1 MAMIILKWDPKKG
14 IWCEEEDGMEKLKK
28 NFFGEFREG
37 KVFLSPEEA
46 LYVMTFLNGT
56 CYIHEQP
63 ACFNEIAS
71 YYVGKNPRLMIDYN
85 AYRDWRDRG
94 LILKKSGEI
103 SDGRRQ
109 ESPSGQ
115 HPKHAKGEK
124 RYPSHSLRMEA
135 LHSQAHWYPDS
146 LFSVVD
152 DEKAGQILF
161 SAHWFGQLGVYRQ
174 ERGSLLRL
182 DFMETIFLSKHFGLK
197 VIDAPSGKPLT
208 GEQILEQV
216 SRKREY
222 TKRLYEVYE
231 DWRLRGYVVKTG
243 FKFGSHFRIYF
254 PGASPAL
261 SPGKQQNGEEKE
273 WIHSRHV
280 LHVFPKEQK
289 LLVSEWA
296 RAVRV
301 AHSVK
306 KTFLLSVPGLEEKDL
321 VEYAGID
328 SGSTKKKSKAKEHN
342 EPFHVSEFLAFRR
355 KKLGQNLIREDPGTD
370 KSRYLLIAFSEDD
383 HIGGVELASLLKKAE
398 SHGLQLL
405 LSITDR
411 ETSITYYVLSKII
424 LPESGNEYYEIEW
437 MKP

>member
-1 MAMIILKWDPKKG
+1 MIILKWEPKTG
-14 IWCEEEDGMEKLKK
+14 IWCEEEDGLDKLKK
-28 NFFGEFREG
+28 NYFGQEKDG
-37 KVFLSPEEA
+37 KVFLNPEEA
-46 LYVMTFLNGT
+46 LYVLTFLNGT

-63 ACFNEIAS
+63 ANFNEIAS
-71 YYVGKNPRLMIDYN
+71 YYAGKNPRLMIDYN

-94 LILKKSGEI
+94 LVLKQFSEMKLPK
-103 SDGRRQ
+103 R
-109 ESPSGQ
+109 ESKKP
-115 HPKHAKGEK
+115 KGEK
-124 RYPSHSLRMEA
+124 HYPSKSLKQET
-135 LHSQAHWYPDS
+135 LSSQAHWYPDS
-146 LFSVVD
+146 LFSVMD
-152 DEKAGQILF
+152 DEKAGEHLF
-161 SAHWFGQLGVYRQ
+161 NNHWFGQLGVYRQ

-197 VIDAPSGKPLT
+197 VIEATSDKTLT

-216 SRKREY
+216 SKKREY
-222 TKRLYEVYE
+222 AKRLYEVYE

-261 SPGKQQNGEEKE
+261 SPSKQDDRE

-306 KTFLLSVPGLEEKDL
+306 KTFLLSVPELSQKDL
-321 VEYAGID
+321 
-328 SGSTKKKSKAKEHN
+328 TAKG
-342 EPFHVSEFLAFRR
+342 PASEFLAFRR
-355 KKLGQNLIREDPGTD
+355 KKLGQNLIREDPGED
-370 KSRYLLIAFSEDD
+370 KARYLLIAFSEDD

-398 SHGLQLL
+398 SFGLQLL

-424 LPESGNEYYEIEW
+424 LPDSKREYYEIEW

>member
-1 MAMIILKWDPKKG
+1 MIILKWDPKIG
-14 IWCEEEDGMEKLKK
+14 VWCEEEDGMEKLRK
-28 NFFGEFREG
+28 NFFGDFREG

-46 LYVMTFLNGT
+46 LYVITFLNGM

-63 ACFNEIAS
+63 AGFNEIAS
-71 YYVGKNPRLMIDYN
+71 YYVARNPRLMIDYN

-103 SDGRRQ
+103 PSPKHEGKKPKGERRYPSKGLRQ
-109 ESPSGQ
+109 ESLG
-115 HPKHAKGEK
+115 
-124 RYPSHSLRMEA
+124 
-135 LHSQAHWYPDS
+135 SQAHWYPES

-161 SAHWFGQLGVYRQ
+161 NSHWFGQLGVYRQ

-182 DFMETIFLSKHFGLK
+182 DFMETIFLSTHFGLK
-197 VIDAPSGKPLT
+197 VIDSSTGKPVT
-208 GEQILEQV
+208 GEQILAQV

-222 TKRLYEVYE
+222 AKRLYEVYE

-261 SPGKQQNGEEKE
+261 SPGKQDGEEERE

-306 KTFLLSVPGLEEKDL
+306 KTFLLSVPELKEKDMHEQG
-321 VEYAGID
+321 VA
-328 SGSTKKKSKAKEHN
+328 
-342 EPFHVSEFLAFRR
+342 SEFLAFRR
-355 KKLGQNLIREDPGTD
+355 KKQGQNLIREDPGAD

-398 SHGLQLL
+398 SMGLQLL

-411 ETSITYYVLSKII
+411 ETSITYYVLSKIL
-424 LPESGNEYYEIEW
+424 LPDSEHEYYEIEW

>member
-1 MAMIILKWDPKKG
+1 MIILKWEPKRG

-28 NFFGEFREG
+28 NFFGELRDG
-37 KVFLSPEEA
+37 KVFLNPEEA

-63 ACFNEIAS
+63 AGFNEIAS
-71 YYVGKNPRLMIDYN
+71 HYAANNPRLMVDYN

-94 LILKKSGEI
+94 LILQKFEEI
-103 SDGRRQ
+103 SEGRRLL
-109 ESPSGQ
+109 SPSI
-115 HPKHAKGEK
+115 HSSRHAKGEK
-124 RYPSHSLRMEA
+124 HYPSHALRMES
-135 LHSQAHWYPDS
+135 LSSQAHWYPDS

-152 DEKAGQILF
+152 DDNVGQHLF
-161 SAHWFGQLGVYRQ
+161 NTHWFGQLGVYRQ

-182 DFMETIFLSKHFGLK
+182 DFMETIFLAKHFGLK
-197 VIDAPSGKPLT
+197 VVDTVTGKPTT
-208 GEQILEQV
+208 GEQILAQV
-216 SRKREY
+216 SKKREY

-261 SPGKQQNGEEKE
+261 SPGRQQNEGEERE

-306 KTFLLSVPGLEEKDL
+306 KTFLLSVPELTERDL
-321 VEYAGID
+321 VEHIPIETKEAGEKPKR
-328 SGSTKKKSKAKEHN
+328 GKQA
-342 EPFHVSEFLAFRR
+342 FHISEFLAYRR
-355 KKLGQNLIREDPGTD
+355 KKSGQNLVREDPAAD
-370 KSRYLLIAFSEDD
+370 KGRYLLIAFSEDD

-398 SHGLQLL
+398 SMGLQLL

-411 ETSITYYVLSKII
+411 ETSITYYVLSKIV
-424 LPESGNEYYEIEW
+424 LPTSGNEYYEIEW

>member
-1 MAMIILKWDPKKG
+1 MIILKWDPKIG
-14 IWCEEEDGMEKLKK
+14 IWCEEEDGVDKLKK
-28 NFFGEFREG
+28 NFFGREEG
-37 KVFLSPEEA
+37 GRVFLNPEEA
-46 LYVMTFLNGT
+46 LYVLTFLNGV
-56 CYIHEQP
+56 CYVHEQT
-63 ACFNEIAS
+63 AGFNEIAS
-71 YYVGKNPRLMIDYN
+71 YYAGKNPRIMIDYN

-94 LILKKSGEI
+94 LILRKFSELKLAKK
-103 SDGRRQ
+103 
-109 ESPSGQ
+109 ESR
-115 HPKHAKGEK
+115 HPKGER
-124 RYPSHSLRMEA
+124 RYPSKGLRHEA
-135 LHSQAHWYPDS
+135 LAGQAHWYPDS

-152 DEKAGQILF
+152 DEKTGQHLF
-161 SAHWFGQLGVYRQ
+161 NTHWFGQLGVYRQ

-182 DFMETIFLSKHFGLK
+182 DFMETIFLSKQAGLK
-197 VIDAPSGKPLT
+197 VVDATTDKPIA
-208 GEQILEQV
+208 GDDILEQV
-216 SRKREY
+216 SKKREY
-222 TKRLYEVYE
+222 AKRLYEVYE

-261 SPGKQQNGEEKE
+261 SPSRQDSDKE

-306 KTFLLSVPGLEEKDL
+306 KTFLLSVPELSQKDL
-321 VEYAGID
+321 
-328 SGSTKKKSKAKEHN
+328 TAKG
-342 EPFHVSEFLAFRR
+342 PASEFLAFRR
-355 KKLGQNLIREDPGTD
+355 KKAGQNLIREDPGAD
-370 KSRYLLIAFSEDD
+370 KARYLLIAFSEDD

-398 SHGLQLL
+398 SLGLQLL

-411 ETSITYYVLSKII
+411 ETSITYYVLSKIL
-424 LPESGNEYYEIEW
+424 LPESKKEYYEIEW

>member
-1 MAMIILKWDPKKG
+1 MIILKWDPKTG
-14 IWCEEEDGMEKLKK
+14 IWCEEEDGIEKLRK
-28 NFFGEFREG
+28 NFFGQSMDA

-46 LYVMTFLNGT
+46 LYVITFLNGT
-56 CYIHEQP
+56 CYMHEQP
-63 ACFNEIAS
+63 VGFNEIAS
-71 YYVGKNPRLMIDYN
+71 YYAGKNPRLMIDYN

-103 SDGRRQ
+103 AL
-109 ESPSGQ
+109 
-115 HPKHAKGEK
+115 PKHEGKKPKGER
-124 RYPSHSLRMEA
+124 RYPSKGLRQEK
-135 LHSQAHWYPDS
+135 LESQAHWYPES
-146 LFSVVD
+146 LFSVMD
-152 DEKAGQILF
+152 DEKAGQHLF
-161 SAHWFGQLGVYRQ
+161 NTHWFGQLGVYRQ

-197 VIDAPSGKPLT
+197 VIDSPTGKPVA
-208 GEQILEQV
+208 GEQILAQV

-222 TKRLYEVYE
+222 AKRLYEVYE

-261 SPGKQQNGEEKE
+261 SPGKQEGEDKE
-273 WIHSRHV
+273 WVHSRHV

-306 KTFLLSVPGLEEKDL
+306 KTFLLSVPELKEKDMHEQG
-321 VEYAGID
+321 VA
-328 SGSTKKKSKAKEHN
+328 
-342 EPFHVSEFLAFRR
+342 SEFLAFRR
-355 KKLGQNLIREDPGTD
+355 KKLGQNLIREDPGAD

-398 SHGLQLL
+398 SMGLQLL

-411 ETSITYYVLSKII
+411 ETSITYYVLSKIV
-424 LPESGNEYYEIEW
+424 LPDSEHEYYEIEW

>member
-1 MAMIILKWDPKKG
+1 MIILKWEPKIG
-14 IWCEEEDGMEKLKK
+14 IWCEEEDGVDKLKK
-28 NFFGEFREG
+28 NFFGQEKDG
-37 KVFLSPEEA
+37 KVFLNPEEA
-46 LYVMTFLNGT
+46 LYVITFLNGA

-63 ACFNEIAS
+63 AGFNEIAS
-71 YYVGKNPRLMIDYN
+71 YYVGSNPRLMIDYN

-94 LILKKSGEI
+94 LILKKFSEI
-103 SDGRRQ
+103 KLPKS
-109 ESPSGQ
+109 ESKKP
-115 HPKHAKGEK
+115 KGEK
-124 RYPSHSLRMEA
+124 RYPSRSIKQESLS
-135 LHSQAHWYPDS
+135 SQAYWYPES

-152 DEKAGQILF
+152 DEKAGQHLF
-161 SAHWFGQLGVYRQ
+161 NTHWFGQLGVYRQ

-197 VIDAPSGKPLT
+197 VIEASSNKALT

-216 SRKREY
+216 SKKREY
-222 TKRLYEVYE
+222 AKRLYEVYE
-231 DWRLRGYVVKTG
+231 DWRLKGYVVKTG

-261 SPGKQQNGEEKE
+261 SPGKQDGEDRE

-306 KTFLLSVPGLEEKDL
+306 KTFLLSVPDMKEKDL
-321 VEYAGID
+321 DLERRRQESP
-328 SGSTKKKSKAKEHN
+328 SGKI
-342 EPFHVSEFLAFRR
+342 SEFLAFRR
-355 KKLGQNLIREDPGTD
+355 KKQGQNLVREDPGAD
-370 KSRYLLIAFSEDD
+370 KSRYLLIAFTEDD
-383 HIGGVELASLLKKAE
+383 HIGGIELASLLKNAE
-398 SHGLQLL
+398 SLRLQLL

-411 ETSITYYVLSKII
+411 ETSITYYVLNKILLPDSKH
-424 LPESGNEYYEIEW
+424 EYYEIEW

>member
-1 MAMIILKWDPKKG
+1 MIVLGWDPKIG
-14 IWCEEEDGMEKLKK
+14 IWCEEEDGMEKLRK
-28 NFFGEFREG
+28 NFFGDFREG
-37 KVFLSPEEA
+37 KVFLNLEEA

-56 CYIHEQP
+56 CYMHEQ
-63 ACFNEIAS
+63 AVGFNEIAS
-71 YYVGKNPRLMIDYN
+71 YYAAKNPRLMVDYN

-103 SDGRRQ
+103 SL
-109 ESPSGQ
+109 
-115 HPKHAKGEK
+115 PKHEGKKPKGER
-124 RYPSHSLRMEA
+124 RYPSKGLRQEKLEA
-135 LHSQAHWYPDS
+135 QAHWYPES

-152 DEKAGQILF
+152 DEKAGQHLF
-161 SAHWFGQLGVYRQ
+161 NTHWFGQLGVYRQ

-182 DFMETIFLSKHFGLK
+182 DFMETIFLSKHFSLK
-197 VIDAPSGKPLT
+197 VIDSSTGKPVT
-208 GEQILEQV
+208 GEQILSQV

-222 TKRLYEVYE
+222 AKRLYEVYE

-261 SPGKQQNGEEKE
+261 SPGKDDNDGRE

-306 KTFLLSVPGLEEKDL
+306 KTFLLSVPELKEKDL
-321 VEYAGID
+321 VAHISVDGRRQD
-328 SGSTKKKSKAKEHN
+328 AASVQ
-342 EPFHVSEFLAFRR
+342 VSEFLAFRR
-355 KKLGQNLIREDPGTD
+355 KKQGQNLIREDPGAD
-370 KSRYLLIAFSEDD
+370 RSRYLLIAFSEDD

-398 SHGLQLL
+398 SMGLQLL

-411 ETSITYYVLSKII
+411 ETSITYYLLSKIV
-424 LPESGNEYYEIEW
+424 LPDSEHEYYEIEW

>member
-1 MAMIILKWDPKKG
+1 MIILKWEPKTG
-14 IWCEEEDGMEKLKK
+14 IWCEEEDGVEKLRK
-28 NFFGEFREG
+28 NFFGQEKDG
-37 KVFLSPEEA
+37 KVFLNPEEA
-46 LYVMTFLNGT
+46 LYVITFLNGI

-63 ACFNEIAS
+63 AGFNEIAS
-71 YYVGKNPRLMIDYN
+71 YYVSKNPRLMIDYN

-94 LILKKSGEI
+94 LILKKFSEI
-103 SDGRRQ
+103 KLPKS
-109 ESPSGQ
+109 ESKKP
-115 HPKHAKGEK
+115 KGEK
-124 RYPSHSLRMEA
+124 RYPSHTLRHESLDA
-135 LHSQAHWYPDS
+135 QAHWYPES

-152 DEKAGQILF
+152 DEKAGQHLF
-161 SAHWFGQLGVYRQ
+161 NTHWFGQLGVYRQ

-197 VIDAPSGKPLT
+197 VIEASSNKALT
-208 GEQILEQV
+208 GEQILEHV
-216 SRKREY
+216 SKKREY
-222 TKRLYEVYE
+222 AKRLYEVYE
-231 DWRLRGYVVKTG
+231 DWRLKGYVVKTG

-261 SPGKQQNGEEKE
+261 SPGKQDGEDRE

-306 KTFLLSVPGLEEKDL
+306 KTFLLSVPDMKEKDIL
-321 VEYAGID
+321 EGRRQESP
-328 SGSTKKKSKAKEHN
+328 SGKI
-342 EPFHVSEFLAFRR
+342 SEFLAFRR
-355 KKLGQNLIREDPGTD
+355 KKQGQNLVREDPGAD
-370 KSRYLLIAFSEDD
+370 KSRYLLIAFTEDD
-383 HIGGVELASLLKKAE
+383 HIGGIELASLLKNAE
-398 SHGLQLL
+398 SLRLQLL

-411 ETSITYYVLSKII
+411 ETSITYYVLNKILLPDSKH
-424 LPESGNEYYEIEW
+424 EYYEIEW

>member
-1 MAMIILKWDPKKG
+1 MIILKWEPKIG
-14 IWCEEEDGMEKLKK
+14 IWCEEEDGIEKLRK
-28 NFFGEFREG
+28 NFFGQEKEG
-37 KVFLSPEEA
+37 KVFLNPEEA
-46 LYVMTFLNGT
+46 LYVITFLNGT

-63 ACFNEIAS
+63 AGFNDIAS
-71 YYVGKNPRLMIDYN
+71 YYVSRNPRLMIDYN

-94 LILKKSGEI
+94 LILKKFSEI
-103 SDGRRQ
+103 KLPKS
-109 ESPSGQ
+109 ESKKP
-115 HPKHAKGEK
+115 KGER

-135 LHSQAHWYPDS
+135 LSGKAHWYPES

-161 SAHWFGQLGVYRQ
+161 STHWFGQLGVYRQ
-174 ERGSLLRL
+174 ERGNLLRL

-197 VIDAPSGKPLT
+197 VIEASTDKPVT
-208 GEQILEQV
+208 GEQILAQV
-216 SRKREY
+216 SKKREY
-222 TKRLYEVYE
+222 ANRLYEVYE
-231 DWRLRGYVVKTG
+231 DWRMKGYVVKTG

-261 SPGKQQNGEEKE
+261 SPGKQDGEEKE

-306 KTFLLSVPGLEEKDL
+306 KTFLLSVPELKEKDK
-321 VEYAGID
+321 I
-328 SGSTKKKSKAKEHN
+328 EHG
-342 EPFHVSEFLAFRR
+342 PASHFLAFRR
-355 KKLGQNLIREDPGTD
+355 KKQGQNLVREDPGAD

-383 HIGGVELASLLKKAE
+383 HIGGVELASLLKQAE
-398 SHGLQLL
+398 SLGLQLL

-411 ETSITYYVLSKII
+411 ETSITYYVLSKIL
-424 LPESGNEYYEIEW
+424 LPDSKHEYYEIEW